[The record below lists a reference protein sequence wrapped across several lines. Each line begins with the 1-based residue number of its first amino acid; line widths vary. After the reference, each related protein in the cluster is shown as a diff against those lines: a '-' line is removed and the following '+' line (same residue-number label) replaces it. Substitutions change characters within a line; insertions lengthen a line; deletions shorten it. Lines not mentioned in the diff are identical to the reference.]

1 MTRSRTTRALV
12 GIALI
17 ALVAVVAIVPLD
29 HRADAAGRPRAAGP
43 VAAGPTAKHPLQGL
57 RRLTVATIPPVPGM
71 RFAVDGTEFVAD
83 SNGVATTLV
92 TKDQRFAV
100 RYARDEHLS
109 VVTPVVEYEPGVRAR
124 FSGWSGKGQYRND
137 GPVPEEYQRA
147 TFNVEYLTSFNFST
161 PSGAS
166 VAPRTLDTMRLHSS
180 TGARM
185 LLRRFTPVWLSGSLA
200 ASGPSGLRVRAVS
213 YAIDTVT
220 TRGASVVHRGQQ
232 VFFPSRREIVTVPLL
247 LFDVRFVARDALFG
261 GAAGSKM
268 TLEYPDGT
276 TRQLPLDRHATLT
289 VRELPRGTYQARISG
304 AGPTYSQQL
313 TVSSGAQVALDVVTW
328 VDTALLLGFVL
339 LVLLALMVVG
349 RSLRRRNRR
358 KVELDLVELDDA
370 ERPAPEMVGAL
381 K

>member
-1 MTRSRTTRALV
+1 MTRGRITRALV

-17 ALVAVVAIVPLD
+17 ALVTVVATVLLD
-29 HRADAAGRPRAAGP
+29 HRADAAGRPAARP
-43 VAAGPTAKHPLQGL
+43 LAPGPTAQHPLQGL

-100 RYARDEHLS
+100 RYARDAHLS
-109 VVTPVVEYEPGVRAR
+109 VVTPTVEFSPGVRAK

-147 TFNVEYLTSFNFST
+147 TFNIEYLTSFSFTT
-161 PSGAS
+161 PGGAA

-180 TGARM
+180 TGARL

-213 YAIDTVT
+213 YAIETVT

-232 VFFPSRREIVTVPLL
+232 VFFPSRREIVSVPLL

-261 GAAGSKM
+261 DAAGSAM

-276 TRQLPLDRHATLT
+276 TRRLPLDRYAARTIAQ
-289 VRELPRGTYQARISG
+289 LPRGTYQARISG

-313 TVSSGAQVALDVVTW
+313 TVSSGARVDLDVVTW
-328 VDTALLLGFVL
+328 VDTGLLVGFVL
-339 LVLLALMVVG
+339 LVLLALMIVG
-349 RSLRRRNRR
+349 RAMRRRNRR
-358 KVELDLVELDDA
+358 KVELDLVELEDA
-370 ERPAPEMVGAL
+370 ERPSPEMVRA
-381 K
+381 

>member
-1 MTRSRTTRALV
+1 MTRGRTARALV
-12 GIALI
+12 GVALV
-17 ALVAVVAIVPLD
+17 ALVAVVATVPLD
-29 HRADAAGRPRAAGP
+29 HRADAAGRPARP
-43 VAAGPTAKHPLQGL
+43 GPTAKHPLQGL

-100 RYARDEHLS
+100 RYARDQHLS
-109 VVTPVVEYEPGVRAR
+109 VVTPVVEFEPGVRAR
-124 FSGWSGKGQYRND
+124 FSGWSGKGQYRS
-137 GPVPEEYQRA
+137 GTVPEEYQRA
-147 TFNVEYLTSFNFST
+147 TFNIEYLTSFNFAT
-161 PSGAS
+161 PAGAS
-166 VAPRTLDTMRLHSS
+166 VTPRTVDTMRLHSS

-200 ASGPSGLRVRAVS
+200 ATGSSGLKVHAVS
-213 YAIDTVT
+213 YAIDAVT

-261 GAAGSKM
+261 GAAGSVL

-276 TRQLPLDRHATLT
+276 TRRLPLDRHAAVT
-289 VRELPRGTYQARISG
+289 VPQLPRGTYQARIAG

-313 TVSSGAQVALDVVTW
+313 TVSSGARVELDVVTW
-328 VDTALLLGFVL
+328 LDTVL
-339 LVLLALMVVG
+339 LIGLVLAVLAALMLVG
-349 RSLRRRNRR
+349 RTMRRRNRR
-358 KVELDLVELDDA
+358 RVGLDLVDLEDA
-370 ERPAPEMVGAL
+370 ERPSPEMVGA
-381 K
+381 